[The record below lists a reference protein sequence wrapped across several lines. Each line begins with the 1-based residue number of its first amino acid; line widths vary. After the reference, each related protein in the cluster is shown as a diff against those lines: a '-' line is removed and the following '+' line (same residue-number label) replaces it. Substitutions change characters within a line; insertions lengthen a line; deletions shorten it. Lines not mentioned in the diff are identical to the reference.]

1 MGHSFMVAAYCVVW
15 AIQLGYL
22 ISMAARW
29 ASQQKKLPP
38 ASKNPA
44 N

>member
-15 AIQLGYL
+15 TIQLGYL

-29 ASQQKKLPP
+29 VRQQKKLPE
-38 ASKNPA
+38 ASTRR
-44 N
+44 